1 MHWGGL
7 NVKHNIVIIT
17 QEEPASFI
25 QLIIKIFVVFLG
37 FIRRRKAAFL
47 TRAPVIISD
56 QWWNGI

>member
-1 MHWGGL
+1 M

-17 QEEPASFI
+17 QEELGSFI
-25 QLIIKIFVVFLG
+25 QLIIEIFVVFLG

-47 TRAPVIISD
+47 TRAPVTISD